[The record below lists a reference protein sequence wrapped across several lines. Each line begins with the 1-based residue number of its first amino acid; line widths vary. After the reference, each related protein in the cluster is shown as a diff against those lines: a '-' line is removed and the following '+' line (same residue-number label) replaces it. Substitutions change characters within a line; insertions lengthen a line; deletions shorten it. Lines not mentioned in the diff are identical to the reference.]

1 MPVKAALGLQ
11 WQSPRSSAWVALA
24 LLSAASACLRQ
35 NSTKREIEPERS
47 STSAQAPAPGNA
59 VNGGAP
65 AEPTAVVDAS
75 TSPCRALS
83 PWLAYLTDSV
93 TCEAARCGAAGGA
106 CGYGGVAC
114 PSACFRKTTDGG
126 QACSDDA
133 QCQSAC
139 LTDPD
144 IAVGKSA
151 QGTCHR
157 LVHVMGC
164 ENHVR
169 GGRASGALCVE

>member
-1 MPVKAALGLQ
+1 M
-11 WQSPRSSAWVALA
+11 
-24 LLSAASACLRQ
+24 LLSATSACLRQ

-47 STSAQAPAPGNA
+47 SQSPKAPPRTATPSNAASVAAPTES
-59 VNGGAP
+59 P
-65 AEPTAVVDAS
+65 PISDAA
-75 TSPCRALS
+75 TSPCRALT

-93 TCEAARCGAAGGA
+93 TCEAARCAAAGGA

-114 PSACFRKTTDGG
+114 PSACFRKTSDGG
-126 QACSDDA
+126 QACTDDS

-139 LTDPD
+139 VTDPD
-144 IAVGKSA
+144 LPVGKSA

-157 LVHVMGC
+157 LAHVMGC

-169 GGRASGALCVE
+169 AGRASGALCVE